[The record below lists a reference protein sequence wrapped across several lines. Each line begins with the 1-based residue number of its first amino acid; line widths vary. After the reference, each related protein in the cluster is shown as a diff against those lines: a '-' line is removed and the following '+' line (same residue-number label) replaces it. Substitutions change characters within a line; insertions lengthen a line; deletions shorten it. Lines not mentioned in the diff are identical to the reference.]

1 MSADDILGE
10 QALPGLQK
18 VTFCVLSEAENSTLM
33 TPLKTKHH
41 HMRSQASTQEFG
53 GGDSMKVAK

>member
-10 QALPGLQK
+10 QTVPGLQK

-33 TPLKTKHH
+33 TSLKMEHH
-41 HMRSQASTQEFG
+41 HMS
-53 GGDSMKVAK
+53 